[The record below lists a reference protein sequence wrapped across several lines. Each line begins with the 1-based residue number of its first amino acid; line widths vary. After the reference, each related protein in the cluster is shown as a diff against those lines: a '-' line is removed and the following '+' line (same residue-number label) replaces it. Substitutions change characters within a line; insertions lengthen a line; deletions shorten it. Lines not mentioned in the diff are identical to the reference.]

1 MAVSKMRAEAMA
13 KMNPEMKDYVDG
25 LVDLARQEFGLT
37 GVPFTE
43 VIAVIDKAYAYTAIP
58 FVNGKGTPEEVRSAA
73 GENNG
78 SAKVFGFARLHGL
91 GADEALRL
99 FCEHYESV
107 VATPEGSDHGNI
119 RAFIKHGWD
128 KLEFDDGGDAAT
140 KPLRLRVPG
149 EVDDADI

>member
-1 MAVSKMRAEAMA
+1 M
-13 KMNPEMKDYVDG
+13 
-25 LVDLARQEFGLT
+25 
-37 GVPFTE
+37 
-43 VIAVIDKAYAYTAIP
+43 
-58 FVNGKGTPEEVRSAA
+58 NGKTGRLYKKLVEEKGIAKSSGGGGRRMMGGGGLEVRSAA